1 MSHSSISCSINL
13 LTAGKIVTVLFLGE
27 IEIFE
32 YNIKEIVK
40 QYSWSVNYQ
49 RWRPNNASI
58 TTESLPSQVSKQS
71 ANQDL
76 PVLYDST
83 DFSLDAN
90 HKNMLMWNY
99 IFFCF
104 CVYFHNFNRLVLTI
118 NNVHGIKNIISW

>member
-13 LTAGKIVTVLFLGE
+13 LTAVKIVTVLCLGE

-76 PVLYDST
+76 PVLYDPT

-90 HKNMLMWNY
+90 QKNMLMWNY
-99 IFFCF
+99 IFFLIFACIF
-104 CVYFHNFNRLVLTI
+104 TI
-118 NNVHGIKNIISW
+118 SIAWFWQLKMFMALKT